1 MSIRV
6 GTRGSALATTQT
18 GLVARRIEKLTG
30 QPVEIVRVRT
40 EGDVRTGSLAQMGGT
55 GVFVTA
61 LREALLD
68 GRCDVAVHSLKDL
81 PTGAAEGLTLVTPE
95 RENPRDVLCARDGWT
110 LDTLPRGAKVG
121 TGSPRRAAQLLAV
134 RPDLQVL
141 DIRGNVDTRL
151 ARALGPDAD
160 LDAVVLAYAGLARLG
175 RLDAVSEIIDV
186 RVMAPAPG
194 QGALGVEVR
203 TADLS
208 PVTSFDLLP
217 DGGTHRPLDLA
228 DVVAGLDHLPTRL
241 AVLAERALLAR
252 LEAGCAAPV
261 GAHAVVED
269 DEIRLSAVVAR
280 LDGTQVVK
288 HRARVALPA
297 PAGGAGAGPAG
308 TSGAGRA
315 RASDVGRARA
325 LAAQGASEGTA
336 GTWVGAGDS
345 RGAADATDALAR
357 GLGVQVADALLAGG
371 AAELAPLRATG
382 PGATGAGAPGPGA
395 TGPGATTGALWAPG
409 TAPTGAETG
418 PLTARG
424 TDAPVGPEHR

>member
-18 GLVARRIEKLTG
+18 GLVARRIEHLTG
-30 QPVEIVRVRT
+30 HPVEIVRIRT
-40 EGDVRTGSLAQMGGT
+40 EGDVRSGSLASMGGT

-95 RENPRDVLCARDGWT
+95 RENPRDVLCARNGWT
-110 LDTLPRGAKVG
+110 LATLPRGAKVG

-134 RPDLQVL
+134 RPDLDVL

-160 LDAVVLAYAGLARLG
+160 LDAVVLAYAGLSRLG
-175 RLDAVSEIIDV
+175 RLDAVSEVIDV

-208 PVTSFDLLP
+208 PLASFDLLP
-217 DGGTHRPLDLA
+217 DGGTRQPLDLA
-228 DVVAGLDHLPTRL
+228 EVVAGLDHLPTRL

-269 DEIRLSAVVAR
+269 DQLHLSAVVAR
-280 LDGTQVVK
+280 LDGGQVLT
-288 HRARVALPA
+288 HSARVALP
-297 PAGGAGAGPAG
+297 PVAGGAGRSADTTGGVP
-308 TSGAGRA
+308 RA
-315 RASDVGRARA
+315 D
-325 LAAQGASEGTA
+325 
-336 GTWVGAGDS
+336 
-345 RGAADATDALAR
+345 DALAR
-357 GLGVQVADALLAGG
+357 GLGVEVADALLAGG

-382 PGATGAGAPGPGA
+382 PGGGSLARAEAP
-395 TGPGATTGALWAPG
+395 TLWAPG
-409 TAPTGAETG
+409 TAPTGGIEDDE
-418 PLTARG
+418 LTVGG
-424 TDAPVGPEHR
+424 TDAPVGPEQR